1 MTTIEQKN
9 YLTAEEVLT
18 HGIEYLE
25 EATYFSNLV
34 SKEMEDVCFDSG
46 GITFDGGKLSVL
58 ISKNESDNSAFA
70 LNILNDVA
78 VKQGI
83 SAAYFS
89 IESIDEKDISN
100 HLLSINTKVSLWKI
114 RNGQLSLIDM
124 KKIHDAAGGIS
135 NGSFYVSCNEKLSV
149 RNFVRLCKKIY
160 TETKF
165 KLLIADTRNLSE
177 NKKEEIWNFLCEIEQ
192 FSRMLNIPVLLLVE
206 EKSFKRIKKSL
217 YGKARQTIFLARK
230 GRTGGND
237 SPIFESEIKIVS
249 EKGKEVRKIVFD
261 ASTKVFD
268 FGGVEKGENP
278 DKIREDI

>member
-1 MTTIEQKN
+1 MLTNEQN
-9 YLTAEEVLT
+9 YLNAEEVLT

-25 EATYFSNLV
+25 EANNFSNLV

-46 GITFDGGKLSVL
+46 GITFDGGKMSVL

-100 HLLSINTKVSLWKI
+100 HLLSINTKVSHWKI

-149 RNFVRLCKKIY
+149 RNFVRLCKKVY

-206 EKSFKRIKKSL
+206 EKSFKRIKKFLS
-217 YGKARQTIFLARK
+217 GKTAQTIFLNRK
-230 GRTGGND
+230 SRTGGND

-278 DKIREDI
+278 DKIEE

>member
-1 MTTIEQKN
+1 
-9 YLTAEEVLT
+9 
-18 HGIEYLE
+18 
-25 EATYFSNLV
+25 
-34 SKEMEDVCFDSG
+34 
-46 GITFDGGKLSVL
+46 
-58 ISKNESDNSAFA
+58 
-70 LNILNDVA
+70 
-78 VKQGI
+78 
-83 SAAYFS
+83 
-89 IESIDEKDISN
+89 
-100 HLLSINTKVSLWKI
+100 
-114 RNGQLSLIDM
+114 M

-149 RNFVRLCKKIY
+149 RNFVRLCKKVY

-217 YGKARQTIFLARK
+217 YGKVRQTIFLARK

-237 SPIFESEIKIVS
+237 SPVFESEIKIVS